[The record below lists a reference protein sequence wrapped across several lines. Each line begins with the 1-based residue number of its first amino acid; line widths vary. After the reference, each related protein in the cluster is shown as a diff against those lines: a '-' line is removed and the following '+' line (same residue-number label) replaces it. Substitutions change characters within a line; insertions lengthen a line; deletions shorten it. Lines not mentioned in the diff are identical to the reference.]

1 VVSEKR
7 RIILGKQDLK
17 RGGRDVER
25 RFIELQGWPLNSW
38 VIQNT
43 VWLILIFGAILVL
56 SFCWS
61 IVQMPKDLRGG
72 VMLRLDELEAG
83 YENRE
88 KSISKEIAGLTK
100 TIHAERELIQSQ
112 LRALYQMR
120 NDK

>member
-1 VVSEKR
+1 
-7 RIILGKQDLK
+7 
-17 RGGRDVER
+17 
-25 RFIELQGWPLNSW
+25 
-38 VIQNT
+38 
-43 VWLILIFGAILVL
+43 
-56 SFCWS
+56 
-61 IVQMPKDLRGG
+61 
-72 VMLRLDELEAG
+72 MLRLDELEAG